1 RFLPHLSSSE
11 LEMGCFSTVL
21 PKVVKVFASLLE
33 EISKQIGGLSS
44 QNTEL
49 HVLLRNI
56 LKMMVQTLESL
67 SGCVRHVCS
76 FEESVSF
83 DAIRSL
89 PSCILRVLKDTF
101 QHCKD
106 SEVMYSGRL
115 SLVGDL
121 LQGLFKEAY
130 SLQKGLMELMDK
142 INLEDTAS
150 EEEVS
155 DIVTG
160 LWYLCEKSP
169 VKRWICFSVVILNF
183 VFGLQ

>member
-1 RFLPHLSSSE
+1 MHHDTDSWEEHTNILQTITSRFLPHLSLSE
-11 LEMGCFSTVL
+11 LETGCFSTVL

-49 HVLLRNI
+49 HVFLRNI

-83 DAIRSL
+83 DSIRSL

-101 QHCKD
+101 QHCKALIV
-106 SEVMYSGRL
+106 STPKRL
-115 SLVGDL
+115 LSAL
-121 LQGLFKEAY
+121 L
-130 SLQKGLMELMDK
+130 
-142 INLEDTAS
+142 I
-150 EEEVS
+150 
-155 DIVTG
+155 
-160 LWYLCEKSP
+160 
-169 VKRWICFSVVILNF
+169 
-183 VFGLQ
+183 

>member
-1 RFLPHLSSSE
+1 MKLLKIFYSLKYLTGSLFICVMYDPQ
-11 LEMGCFSTVL
+11 
-21 PKVVKVFASLLE
+21 VVKVFASLLE

-49 HVLLRNI
+49 HVFFRNI
-56 LKMMVQTLESL
+56 LKTLESL
-67 SGCVRHVCS
+67 SGCVHHVCS

-89 PSCILRVLKDTF
+89 LSCILGILKDTF

-130 SLQKGLMELMDK
+130 SLHKGLMELLVK

-150 EEEVS
+150 EVS
-155 DIVTG
+155 DIVRG
-160 LWYLCEKSP
+160 
-169 VKRWICFSVVILNF
+169 I
-183 VFGLQ
+183 